1 MAQHNRL
8 KEGQSTE
15 PAKPQPW
22 IGWDWRVVVGL
33 AVAYG
38 FAAWVGLAAT
48 FGNSLVSALWPPAGV
63 SIGVLVLFG
72 PRYGLVAGLMNA
84 ALLAFL
90 GAPPEVCAL
99 VAGVNLLDYCA
110 AALALRAWLN
120 PDRTL
125 ARVSDVALFFAVTIV
140 APLPAALIGPW
151 ATGGLGFGDP
161 GYATQAV
168 IWWCGDVAG
177 IVLFTPLVLICRLN
191 LPGAWMAARHLKG
204 QRELMGL
211 LTIAGGLALVVFGDP
226 WQLGASAMTLAYGV
240 LLILLWGALRLGQIG
255 AVLGVIMLVMPA
267 MLFTSSGQ
275 GPFASGDLLVQ
286 VLLLLGFSSIASAL
300 ALFLSAALAER
311 NLEAQRSRILSRAVE
326 QSATGVIIADAGG
339 RIGYV
344 NSAFTALTGYQ
355 REEVIGRNPR
365 FLKSGHTSEDD
376 YHSLWRTIIGGQT
389 WRGDFLNRRKDGG
402 VVWEHTVISPLRNEQ
417 GQITHFVAT
426 AEDITARKEAEAALR
441 QALDSTE
448 RARAELERITFAV
461 THTLQE
467 PLRSIGGFAQL
478 LKKRYSSVLDEN
490 GLGYVERVVDGADR
504 MHHLFHDLMHYVMV
518 DEAVSTA
525 NINLTTVV
533 RDAVQSLGPDAE
545 KATTCQPLPAV
556 RGVERQLVRVF
567 EHLIGNALKYHHPDR
582 VPAVSISLVQS
593 PSDGAVLPN
602 SRPLEKRSYGVKQG
616 LTPPQW
622 HICVADNGIGVDP
635 AFTPRLFTLFSRL
648 HTMDRYEGTGVGL
661 AYCRRVIEH
670 HGGSIWMEAR
680 DPYGTEIHLT
690 LPCYGEPVM
699 ANDRADLPN
708 PVASEG
714 KAP

>member
-1 MAQHNRL
+1 
-8 KEGQSTE
+8 
-15 PAKPQPW
+15 
-22 IGWDWRVVVGL
+22 
-33 AVAYG
+33 
-38 FAAWVGLAAT
+38 
-48 FGNSLVSALWPPAGV
+48 V
-63 SIGVLVLFG
+63 SIGVLILFG
-72 PRYGLVAGLMNA
+72 PRYGLIAGLMNA
-84 ALLAFL
+84 VLLAFL

-99 VAGVNLLDYCA
+99 VSGVNLLGYCA
-110 AALALRAWLN
+110 AALALRAWLK
-120 PDRTL
+120 PDYSL
-125 ARVSDVALFFAVTIV
+125 ACVSDVAIFFAVTIV
-140 APLPAALIGPW
+140 APLPAALVGPW
-151 ATGGLGFGDP
+151 GTAGLGFADP
-161 GYATQAV
+161 SYATQAV

-191 LPGAWMAARHLKG
+191 LPRARGAARHLKG
-204 QRELMGL
+204 QRELMAL
-211 LTIAGGLALVVFGDP
+211 LAIAGGLALVVFGDP
-226 WQLGASAMTLAYGV
+226 WQMGPSAMTLAYGV

-255 AVLGVIMLVMPA
+255 AVFGVIMLVMPA

-311 NLEAQRSRILSRAVE
+311 NQEAQRSRILSRAVE
-326 QSATGVIIADAGG
+326 QSATGVIIADASG

-344 NSAFTALTGYQ
+344 NSAFTTLTGYH
-355 REEVIGRNPR
+355 RDEVIGRNPR

-376 YHSLWRTIIGGQT
+376 YHGLWRTITGGQT

-417 GQITHFVAT
+417 GRITHFVAT

-490 GLGYVERVVDGADR
+490 GLGYVARVVDGADR

-518 DEAVSTA
+518 DEAVATA
-525 NINLTTVV
+525 NVNLTTVV
-533 RDAVQSLGPDAE
+533 RDAVQSLGAE
-545 KATTCQPLPAV
+545 AEAATICQPLPTV
-556 RGVERQLVRVF
+556 LGVERQLVRVF

-582 VPAVSISLVQS
+582 APTVSISLIQS
-593 PSDGAVLPN
+593 PPVGDGLPN
-602 SRPLEKRSYGVKQG
+602 SRPLEKRAYGVKQG
-616 LTPPQW
+616 QAAPQW

-670 HGGSIWMEAR
+670 HGGSIWMEVGA
-680 DPYGTEIHLT
+680 PHGTEIHFT
-690 LPCYGEPVM
+690 LPCHSEPVM
-699 ANDRADLPN
+699 AHNEPVMAKNTASLPN